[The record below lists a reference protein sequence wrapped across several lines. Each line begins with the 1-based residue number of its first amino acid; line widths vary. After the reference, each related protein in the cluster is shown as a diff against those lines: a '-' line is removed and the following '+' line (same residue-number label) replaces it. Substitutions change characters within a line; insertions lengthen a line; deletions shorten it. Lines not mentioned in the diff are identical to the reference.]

1 MRKGKFDIYVYADWI
16 GLEYATLIGMLSA
29 HFAKG
34 KKAFS
39 FEYDKNWL
47 NQKLKKLA
55 VPLILFSPADSIDK
69 MVIAYTSPLL

>member
-1 MRKGKFDIYVYADWI
+1 
-16 GLEYATLIGMLSA
+16 MLSA

-55 VPLILFSPADSIDK
+55 VPLILLSPADSIDK